1 MPRIVNQRLKDWLRS
16 CPLKEAEAWFE
27 IIAPSNP
34 LKGSDNGYNT
44 NSIMV
49 QVGRR
54 LAVDEIL
61 AYAKGEKEGKEPE
74 PFTPVASDLLNKY
87 TK

>member
-1 MPRIVNQRLKDWLRS
+1 MLKITNQRLKDWLRS
-16 CPLKEAEAWFE
+16 CPIREAEAWFE
-27 IIAPSNP
+27 IIAPRNP
-34 LKGSDNGYNT
+34 MKGSDNGYNT

-61 AYAKGEKEGKEPE
+61 AYAKGEKEVKEPE
-74 PFTPVASDLLNKY
+74 PFAPVASDLLNKY

>member
-1 MPRIVNQRLKDWLRS
+1 MYKITNQRLKDWLRS
-16 CPLKEAEAWFE
+16 CPINEAEAWFE
-27 IIAPSNP
+27 IMAPRNP
-34 LKGSDNGYNT
+34 MKGSDNGYNT

-61 AYAKGEKEGKEPE
+61 AYAKGEKEVREPE
-74 PFTPVASDLLNKY
+74 PFAPVASDLLNKY